1 MGALNVFNLN
11 TTYVAI
17 PALYNPYQ

>member
-17 PALYNPYQ
+17 PALYNSYQ